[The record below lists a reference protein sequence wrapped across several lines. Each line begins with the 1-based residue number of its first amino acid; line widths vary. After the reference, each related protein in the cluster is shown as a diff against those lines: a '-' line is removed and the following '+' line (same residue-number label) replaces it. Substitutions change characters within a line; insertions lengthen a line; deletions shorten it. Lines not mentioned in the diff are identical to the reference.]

1 MVVEEED
8 EREALFFARRLLFP
22 VDPLLTRS
30 VVFIESDV
38 PVVVP
43 LPMVPVPV
51 EYEPVE
57 PEPVVVDPVEPEPVV
72 VDPLVLVSFVPDP
85 VVVEPLVPEPIVPE
99 LVVVPVVPV

>member
-1 MVVEEED
+1 MLTNKPDYLFGGVDVLVDED

-22 VDPLLTRS
+22 VDPLLARS

-43 LPMVPVPV
+43 LLMVPVPV
-51 EYEPVE
+51 EYEPVV

-72 VDPLVLVSFVPDP
+72 VP
-85 VVVEPLVPEPIVPE
+85 VEPDRGFEFVRCAFE
-99 LVVVPVVPV
+99 